1 MVVAASI
8 AATGAT
14 RQTRSHI
21 KCAIQI
27 GNDVHS
33 VTSMIDTVREI
44 ADWNKKPIS
53 GELDILQLA
62 EELKQNLATL

>member
-8 AATGAT
+8 AAIGAT

-27 GNDVHS
+27 GNHVDS

-53 GELDILQLA
+53 RDLDILQLA
-62 EELKQNLATL
+62 EELKQNLDAF